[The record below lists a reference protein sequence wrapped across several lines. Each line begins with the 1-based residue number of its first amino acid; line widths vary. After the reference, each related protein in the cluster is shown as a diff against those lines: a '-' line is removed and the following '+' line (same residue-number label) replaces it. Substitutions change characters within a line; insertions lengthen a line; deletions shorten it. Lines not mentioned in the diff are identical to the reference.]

1 MSLFNNSQ
9 MMGASGA
16 GTYEIER
23 SLRFNSDDSTR
34 LTRTPSSSADDQI
47 QTYSFWCKRCVV
59 DEAHYVITA
68 WNGYNTDRIGFTNDG
83 QFFVEFK
90 DGSTTEAE
98 WHSDKKFRDPS
109 SWYHCVVA
117 IDTTQS
123 TENHRFRVYINGV
136 EITDWDLDNDVS
148 QNYEIKG
155 FGQSGK
161 FHAMGAYTNSGSTV
175 HKHFNGY
182 IAEFHFIDGAQK
194 VPGDFGKTDPATGQ
208 WIPIEYKGTYGSQGW
223 YLNYS
228 DNSNTTSTTLGADS
242 SGNGLNWTPVN
253 FSVSAGPDNDSFE
266 DTPTNNWCTLNPNK
280 FGLDD
285 KATFGNGNLKM
296 THNASTA
303 WQHTMG
309 TIPVKSGKWYYEVK
323 LITRPTATTE
333 NWIVGFYDVAY
344 EYNAL
349 YYGLSGN
356 LGWGMDT
363 NVAEVFKDTDRTTAY
378 GSAISAGDIIQ
389 IALDVDAEKFWV
401 GVNNTWTSSGDPAG
415 GSNPSIS
422 SIGSGKTWI
431 PKISTYAY
439 NTPYGVMEAN
449 FGAQGFTYTP
459 PTGFKAINAA
469 NALSEP
475 TIKKGT
481 DHFDTALYTGSGSG
495 NQSITSLDF
504 QPDLVWIKSRDSSGF
519 HVLAD
524 SVRGTGK
531 ILASNSTNNEN
542 PFGGHSATAFSAFLS
557 NGFTVGYTT
566 TWWTN
571 GTSSGSEPQVS
582 WNWKGGGSS
591 SSNSDGDIT
600 STVSVNA
607 TAGFSIV
614 GWTGNGTDGETIGHG
629 LGVKPDFIVIKK
641 RENNSG
647 GNTGWWNVQHV
658 GLQNGPIATS
668 SVFTLSGYPN
678 GTLYLNDNHAQ
689 SSYVFD
695 NQVNGNTDTFIA
707 YCFSGV
713 EGYSKFGKYTGNGIT
728 DGAFVYTGFRPA
740 FIMYKRTDTTA
751 DWGMHDNKRDPHN
764 AINSFLYPNITDD
777 EWTASGTDEGF
788 DFLSNG
794 FKARNTGTML
804 NASGGTYVYLAFAE
818 TPFKYANAQ

>member
-16 GTYEIER
+16 STYEIER

-68 WNGYNTDRIGFTNDG
+68 WNGLNTDRIGFTNDG

-123 TENHRFRVYINGV
+123 TENHRFRVYINGE

-148 QNYEIKG
+148 QDYELKA

-228 DNSNTTSTTLGADS
+228 DNSNTTAGTLGADS

-253 FSVSAGPDNDSFE
+253 FSVSAGLDNDSFE

-323 LITRPTATTE
+323 LHTRPTATTE

-344 EYNAL
+344 EHNAL

-363 NVAEVFKDTDRTTAY
+363 NNAEVFKDTDRTTSY
-378 GSAISAGDIIQ
+378 GSAASAGDIIQ
-389 IALDVDAEKFWV
+389 LALDVDAEKFWV
-401 GVNNTWTSSGDPAG
+401 GINNTWTSSGDPAG

-469 NALSEP
+469 NALPEP
-475 TIKKGT
+475 IIKKGT
-481 DHFDTALYTGSGSG
+481 DHFDTLLYTGNGST
-495 NQSITSLDF
+495 QSITGLNF
-504 QPDLVWIKSRDSSGF
+504 APDLVWIKERSSTSSHG
-519 HVLAD
+519 LGD
-524 SVRGTGK
+524 TVRGAEKVLQADQSAAEVT
-531 ILASNSTNNEN
+531 ASTN
-542 PFGGHSATAFSAFLS
+542 FASFDS
-557 NGFTVGYTT
+557 NGFTHG
-566 TWWTN
+566 N
-571 GTSSGSEPQVS
+571 SGRVNESGQTYVA
-582 WNWKGGGSS
+582 WNWKG
-591 SSNSDGDIT
+591 SDSAAAANDDGTID

-607 TAGFSIV
+607 TAGFSV
-614 GWTGNGTDGETIGHG
+614 GTFSGTGSAGTIGHG
-629 LGVKPDFIVIKK
+629 LGVAPQFILIKS
-641 RENNSG
+641 RENGNSWAVYHEAIGADIQILFNSSNATSADTDGFNEVPTSTVINVGSGAAMDTNKSG
-647 GNTGWWNVQHV
+647 GAASHV
-658 GLQNGPIATS
+658 FYA
-668 SVFTLSGYPN
+668 
-678 GTLYLNDNHAQ
+678 
-689 SSYVFD
+689 
-695 NQVNGNTDTFIA
+695 
-707 YCFSGV
+707 FSGV
-713 EGYSKFGKYTGNGIT
+713 EGYSKFGKYTGNGIA
-728 DGAFVYTGFRPA
+728 DGAFVYTGFKPA
-740 FIMYKRTDTTA
+740 LIIYKRTDTSA
-751 DWGMHDNKRDPHN
+751 DWGMHDNKRDSYNP
-764 AINSFLYPNITDD
+764 IKRFLYPNLSDA
-777 EWTASGTDEGF
+777 EWTGGTNDHF
-788 DFLSNG
+788 DLLSNG

-804 NASGGTYVYLAFAE
+804 NASGGTYIYLAFAE
-818 TPFKYANAQ
+818 SPFKYSNAQ